1 MPVPYATIAQFKD
14 AVDERL
20 LEELGIDAEA
30 DGVVDANNTIVMASL
45 ARASHEIES
54 FTLRGG
60 MYTTE
65 DLDLLQSQ
73 ANWLLIGIT
82 CDLAIGILMAR
93 RGGQFSDAI
102 RDRLDKAN
110 SMLAGLARGERVFP
124 LADTISASRPKVSIM
139 SQQQRGALG
148 MVADSEFFPRRR
160 TGAV

>member
-30 DGVVDANNTIVMASL
+30 DGVVDASNTIVMASL
-45 ARASHEIES
+45 TRASHEIES
-54 FTLRGG
+54 FALRGG
-60 MYTTE
+60 MYTTT

-73 ANWLLIGIT
+73 SNWLLIGIT

-148 MVADSEFFPRRR
+148 MVADSEFFPRRK
-160 TGAV
+160 TGAA

>member
-45 ARASHEIES
+45 TRASHEIES
-54 FTLRGG
+54 FALRGG
-60 MYTTE
+60 MYTTT

-73 ANWLLIGIT
+73 SNWLLIGIT

-148 MVADSEFFPRRR
+148 MVADSEFFPRRK
-160 TGAV
+160 TGAA

>member
-30 DGVVDANNTIVMASL
+30 DGVVDGSNTIIVASL
-45 ARASHEIES
+45 TRASHEIQS
-54 FTLRGG
+54 FALRGG
-60 MYTTE
+60 MYTE
-65 DLDLLQSQ
+65 ADLDLLQSNT
-73 ANWLLIGIT
+73 NWLLIGMT
-82 CDLAIGILMAR
+82 CDIAIGILMAR
-93 RGGQFSDAI
+93 RGGQFADAI

-124 LADTISASRPKVSIM
+124 LSDTISASRPKVSIM

-148 MVADSEFFPRRR
+148 MVADSEFFPRRK
-160 TGAV
+160 TGAA